1 MKTIVLLVIVLWNPS
16 VIMQKPGRR
25 DLIIVVKN
33 SLPIKFVIN
42 TILFCNNFFIAGP
55 ILCVII
61 QDKQG
66 LTVPFSE
73 WNSSAC

>member
-25 DLIIVVKN
+25 NLIIVVKN

-55 ILCVII
+55 IQCVII